1 MIQSDG
7 IPSLDDRLAALREKH
22 GDSLPLNQVGL
33 LVGELMAGLQREDE
47 AEQARLV
54 KEIRDLVSFI
64 ERAKDELVAMQPRTM
79 AATRLPKAREQID
92 AVVSH
97 TEEAASTIMDAAEEL
112 GELAAEAGENWT
124 ERIQEISTRLF
135 EASSFQD
142 LTGQRLTKVL
152 GVLNEVENRLAS
164 LAEAIGDE
172 HVATEEE
179 TALDEEGEVVNEAAL
194 THGPQLAGQGHSQ
207 DEIDALL
214 AGFDDDEAT

>member
-22 GDSLPLNQVGL
+22 GDSLPLDQVGL

-47 AEQARLV
+47 AEHARLV

-64 ERAKDELVAMQPRTM
+64 ERAKSEILAMRPRTM
-79 AATRLPKAREQID
+79 ASARLPKAREQID

-112 GELAAEAGENWT
+112 GEIAEKADGDWA
-124 ERIQEISTRLF
+124 QKVQDISVRLF

-152 GVLNEVENRLAS
+152 AVLNEVESRLAS
-164 LAEAIGDE
+164 LAEIIGDE
-172 HVATEEE
+172 HVAEEE
-179 TALDEEGEVVNEAAL
+179 EAALDEQGEVVNEEAL

-214 AGFDDDEAT
+214 ASFDDNSTS

>member
-1 MIQSDG
+1 MTHSDG

-22 GDSLPLNQVGL
+22 GDSLPLDQVGL

-47 AEQARLV
+47 AEHARLV

-64 ERAKDELVAMQPRTM
+64 ERAKDELVAMRPRTM

-112 GELAAEAGENWT
+112 GELAAEAKEDWA

-152 GVLNEVENRLAS
+152 GVLNEVEKRLAS

-172 HVATEEE
+172 HVASEEE
-179 TALDEEGEVVNEAAL
+179 TALDERGEVVNEEAL

-214 AGFDDDEAT
+214 ASFDDDDAR